1 MKLKI
6 CSFILIQVFIQP
18 LIFGQ
23 SFNEK
28 IHQVENT
35 LMPYA
40 QVVGKEVQKFNI
52 EDRMR
57 FYHVPAISIA
67 IINNG
72 EIEWAKAYGL
82 ADSST
87 NEKATTKTLFQAGSI
102 SKSLNAAC
110 IQLLVRENKLNLS
123 NDFRT
128 YLKTWKFPENEF
140 SKDSKITI
148 QNLLN
153 HTAGFTVHGFNGYAK
168 GDSIPSINQTLDG
181 KRPANNS
188 KIESF
193 INPNERY
200 EYSGG
205 GITVLQKILQDNF
218 DKNYARLLKVKILNP
233 LKMGNS
239 TFSRPLPISFQRFA
253 ATGYMNRKDIGLNHA
268 EVPGKFHTYPELAA
282 AGLWTTSLDLA
293 KFVIAIQESLKGRK
307 NSLFDSTLMRSFL
320 IPIQPNT
327 DAAMGFF
334 YEKLGGQE
342 YFYHGGGTW
351 GFTSTFYGTFNS
363 GQGLVIMTNS
373 DNGMIVS
380 EIYRSIAKVYNWK
393 DAGIPQKKDVVNLDD
408 LQMYKY
414 TGEYYCNDKKVTFS
428 IRKVKNQ
435 LEIKRDDNYFE
446 EMFFTNDKQFFVYST
461 FTGWEFSLS
470 DKREYQLLFNDGQG
484 TQTAI
489 KIK

>member
-6 CSFILIQVFIQP
+6 CSFILLQVFLQP

-23 SFNEK
+23 SLNEK
-28 IHQVENT
+28 IHQVENN

-40 QVVGKEVQKFNI
+40 QVAGKEVQTFNI

-72 EIEWAKAYGL
+72 KIEWAKAYGL

-110 IQLLVRENKLNLS
+110 IQLLVRENKLNLL

-148 QNLLN
+148 QNLLD
-153 HTAGFTVHGFNGYAK
+153 HTAGLTVHGFNGYAK
-168 GDSIPSINQTLDG
+168 GDSIPSINLTLDG
-181 KRPANNS
+181 KRPANNP

-193 INPNERY
+193 IKPNERS

-205 GITVLQKILQDNF
+205 GTTVLQKILQDNF
-218 DKNYARLLKVKILNP
+218 DKDYARLLKVKILNP

-239 TFSRPLPISFQRFA
+239 TFSQPLQIRLQRFA
-253 ATGYMNRKDIGLNHA
+253 ATGYMNRKDMGLNHA

-282 AGLWTTSLDLA
+282 AGLWTTPTDLA
-293 KFVIAIQESLKGRK
+293 KFVIAIQKSLIGKK
-307 NSLFDSTLMRSFL
+307 ESLFDSTLMKSFL
-320 IPIQPNT
+320 IPRLSNS
-327 DAAMGFF
+327 DASLGFF
-334 YEKLGGQE
+334 YEKIGGQE

-351 GFTSTFYGTFNS
+351 GFTSTFYGTLNS
-363 GQGLVIMTNS
+363 GKGLVIMTNS

-380 EIYRSIAKVYNWK
+380 EMYRSIAKVYNWK
-393 DAGIPQKKDVVNLDD
+393 DAGIPQKKEVVNLDD
-408 LQMYKY
+408 TQIAKY
-414 TGEYYCNDKKVTFS
+414 VGDYYCQDKKITFS
-428 IRKVKNQ
+428 IRKANNH
-435 LEIKRDDNYFE
+435 LEVRRDDNNFE
-446 EMFFTNDKQFFVYST
+446 EMLFSNNKQFFVYST
-461 FTGWEFSLS
+461 LTGWEFSLT
-470 DKREYQLLFNDGQG
+470 DKQEYQLLFNDGQG
-484 TQTAI
+484 TQTAL